1 MGRSMVLNFKKYNF
15 YSSSIV
21 GGIIP
26 IAMGV
31 AKSIKLKKSK
41 SVVWVFIGDMTFE
54 TGLFHECYKYSRNQ
68 NQPINLLL
76 KIII

>member
-1 MGRSMVLNFKKYNF
+1 MGRSMGLNFKKYNF

-31 AKSIKLKKSK
+31 AKSIKLKNK
-41 SVVWVFIGDMTFE
+41 I
-54 TGLFHECYKYSRNQ
+54 SRLV
-68 NQPINLLL
+68 LLA
-76 KIII
+76 I